1 MFKGKEGR
9 GGCVGGAGGFGPGGE
24 DGTVGNVGK
33 GRDEQ
38 EDLLLEK
45 SSIRYMLLQDFFF
58 TFDLFYSY

>member
-1 MFKGKEGR
+1 MRRRCR
-9 GGCVGGAGGFGPGGE
+9 GCGLGGE
-24 DGTVGNVGK
+24 DGNVGK

-45 SSIRYMLLQDFFF
+45 LSIWYMLLQDFF